1 MRIEPFRE
9 YYKDWS
15 LEQQTFP
22 NFPSISLNWI
32 FRQSYNT
39 TLRMSARS
47 ERLYH
52 ASNINDIPTNGA
64 PLTFVNRSELPTDQS
79 KSQKIACFHG
89 NKRLDQSEHWI
100 LTFWLTDF
108 AYVSCSLTW
117 LSSSAQPLYEI
128 WSLDYSSI
136 GMLIATAAW

>member
-1 MRIEPFRE
+1 
-9 YYKDWS
+9 
-15 LEQQTFP
+15 
-22 NFPSISLNWI
+22 
-32 FRQSYNT
+32 
-39 TLRMSARS
+39 MSARS

-89 NKRLDQSEHWI
+89 NKRLDQSKHWI

-136 GMLIATAAW
+136 GMLIASAAW